1 VLLVTSNPSEIRYA
15 NRGQFDPSL
24 GSALARLRARIGSP
38 APELTFRFVSDDS
51 FHLLSEFRG
60 KVVLLSVWTT
70 SCGPCRAEMPALNS
84 LQKRHEANRVAV
96 ITLAS
101 EPRERIKRSSEKA
114 GLMLPP
120 FSGYSNRMD
129 WVPNQAWPLTIV
141 IDAVGTVREVHLGQ
155 RSEEQFDGAVRR
167 YL

>member
-1 VLLVTSNPSEIRYA
+1 M
-15 NRGQFDPSL
+15 
-24 GSALARLRARIGSP
+24 
-38 APELTFRFVSDDS
+38 
-51 FHLLSEFRG
+51 
-60 KVVLLSVWTT
+60 LLSVWTT